1 MIPDDLEQAPQWLD
15 QLANEGVAQLA
26 KIEPLDRNE
35 IEQLHFH
42 APRMVKLLNLMVRA
56 KEVNDDDSKGDIAV
70 AIVAVMLAELADPK
84 FHRHLH
90 ALFTKLAAREF
101 TLIPRETT

>member
-1 MIPDDLEQAPQWLD
+1 MSRRPSGSTE
-15 QLANEGVAQLA
+15 LANEGLAQLA

-35 IEQLHFH
+35 IEQLHYH

-84 FHRHLH
+84 FHRHMH